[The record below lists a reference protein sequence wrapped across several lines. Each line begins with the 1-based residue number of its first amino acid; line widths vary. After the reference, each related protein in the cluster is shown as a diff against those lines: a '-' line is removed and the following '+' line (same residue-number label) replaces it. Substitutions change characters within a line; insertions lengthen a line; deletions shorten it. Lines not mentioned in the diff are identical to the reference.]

1 MLSSAARPRTPLA
14 VTPTAPGAPPAPA
27 PPAADGARCPS
38 CGAPRPARFC
48 PECGERRV
56 DADDYRLRRFAAH
69 AVDQLFSLDGTL
81 WRTGR
86 ALVTRPGLLTA
97 EYVAGRRTR
106 YARPLQIFLLVNVAF
121 FLATGAVGA
130 FRFRL
135 AQYLHG
141 EVNVYVLGDTARV
154 RALVAGKA
162 RRERVTV
169 ADVER
174 RFDAASAAQQSV
186 WLLVVPALAAA
197 VALLYAP
204 RRLPYVRHL
213 VFAVHFLAFLLLA
226 AGGVAT
232 AVVAAA
238 RHVVLPQY
246 QALRRASP
254 EAARPV
260 GLALEAVL
268 GRERFMWPVL
278 AWTAVYLVL
287 ALRRVYGDAWGWAA
301 ARALVLAALIFPLL
315 KLYRDVLFAVTYLSI

>member
-1 MLSSAARPRTPLA
+1 MRSSAAPPRALRV
-14 VTPTAPGAPPAPA
+14 VTPAGLGPPHAPGQ
-27 PPAADGARCPS
+27 PAAGDPRCPS

-56 DADDYRLRRFAAH
+56 DPDDFRLRRFAAH

-97 EYVAGRRTR
+97 EYIAGRRTG
-106 YARPLQIFLLVNVAF
+106 YARPLQLFLLVNVAF

-135 AQYLHG
+135 GQYQRG
-141 EVNVYVLGDTARV
+141 EANGYLLRDTARV

-186 WLLVVPALAAA
+186 WLLVAPALAAA
-197 VALLYAP
+197 VALLYAR

-246 QALRRASP
+246 EALRRASP
-254 EAARPV
+254 EAARPI
-260 GLALEAVL
+260 GTALEAVL

-278 AWTAVYLVL
+278 AWVAVYLVL